1 MIFLE
6 TFGFSIF
13 KRVNNSEISDISQNL
28 LIIDYL
34 KRKKEERKKER
45 LTKKYL
51 ISGRDFIQ
59 IKKSTKHPRTLS
71 EISCNNGDKTASF
84 PFFLKKNFY

>member
-1 MIFLE
+1 VIFLE

-45 LTKKYL
+45 KK
-51 ISGRDFIQ
+51 G
-59 IKKSTKHPRTLS
+59 
-71 EISCNNGDKTASF
+71 
-84 PFFLKKNFY
+84 